1 MALLLAFL
9 VGRFSVMM
17 GDLIKI
23 PFQQQHQQ
31 QQHQQQQQ
39 AAYYYDNRY
48 PQDVPPHIFEQ
59 QHKQQPRPSSGGGGV
74 DLLPHLEDCDKPQ
87 SSMSLQQ
94 LATKYRP
101 SKFVRYAHT
110 NFDRTYPD
118 YLEKYRTK
126 KFRMLEIGLDTGNGT
141 LLWQEYFPCADL
153 YGLEYDVRNSQTD
166 GALRITTVQ
175 GDQGNATFLE
185 TDFLRQTDGG
195 NFDVIVDDGGHHYEQ
210 QVTSYR
216 VLFDRALNPGG
227 LYLLEDI
234 ETSYWKPGIVL
245 YNQSITRGGHADP
258 NTLIN
263 KFKSLVDVGA
273 FFFGVFLGFSFVDTR
288 HVSHSFSV
296 VFSLVII
303 FFFLWYSE

>member
-1 MALLLAFL
+1 
-9 VGRFSVMM
+9 
-17 GDLIKI
+17 
-23 PFQQQHQQ
+23 
-31 QQHQQQQQ
+31 
-39 AAYYYDNRY
+39 
-48 PQDVPPHIFEQ
+48 
-59 QHKQQPRPSSGGGGV
+59 
-74 DLLPHLEDCDKPQ
+74 
-87 SSMSLQQ
+87 
-94 LATKYRP
+94 
-101 SKFVRYAHT
+101 
-110 NFDRTYPD
+110 
-118 YLEKYRTK
+118 
-126 KFRMLEIGLDTGNGT
+126 MLEIGLDTGNGT

-153 YGLEYDVRNSQTD
+153 YGLEYDVQNSQTD
-166 GALRITTVQ
+166 GASRITTVQ

-185 TDFLRQTDGG
+185 TEFLRQTDGG

-273 FFFGVFLGFSFVDTR
+273 FFFGMFGIFFCWHATR
-288 HVSHSFSV
+288 
-296 VFSLVII
+296 FSLILCF
-303 FFFLWYSE
+303 FFFLSSSSSYGI